1 MESRFWR
8 TLVRADKYD
17 NDNVY
22 VVIPGFD
29 PSRVI
34 AIPKLNIPEDIVVII
49 EVEIDEVGVFRFH
62 ANCNIVVSNVE
73 DIILKEPWEI
83 SSEKYF

>member
-1 MESRFWR
+1 MESGFWR
-8 TLVRADKYD
+8 TLVRAEKYD

-29 PSRVI
+29 TRQVI
-34 AIPKLNIPEDIVVII
+34 AISKLNIPEDIVVII

-62 ANCNIVVSNVE
+62 ANCNIGVRNAE
-73 DIILKEPWEI
+73 DIIVKEPWEI
-83 SSEKYF
+83 S